1 MAPSSASTICS
12 DESSESARGSAT
24 HTLPGRRAASKT
36 LSVVCVACSPEKPT
50 SMSCKSTISSSS
62 SIATTTPP
70 ENASASKH
78 PMRYSFKEVLHF
90 KREFTL
96 DFARDDSCGGCDYA
110 GKMNRRAPLL
120 LRRCRAELSL
130 PFGLQRRAWN
140 FRATQEDFID
150 PSGIRNALQRIRVQ
164 HDEIGASALRDQ
176 ARVEVRDPRGI
187 GRGGDNRLGGR

>member
-50 SMSCKSTISSSS
+50 STSCKSTISSSS

-90 KREFTL
+90 KREFTPRL
-96 DFARDDSCGGCDYA
+96 ALGMTGLEFCLAAGCLPVL
-110 GKMNRRAPLL
+110 RADNIFYLL
-120 LRRCRAELSL
+120 S
-130 PFGLQRRAWN
+130 N
-140 FRATQEDFID
+140 FF
-150 PSGIRNALQRIRVQ
+150 PALAYRF
-164 HDEIGASALRDQ
+164 H
-176 ARVEVRDPRGI
+176 
-187 GRGGDNRLGGR
+187 LG